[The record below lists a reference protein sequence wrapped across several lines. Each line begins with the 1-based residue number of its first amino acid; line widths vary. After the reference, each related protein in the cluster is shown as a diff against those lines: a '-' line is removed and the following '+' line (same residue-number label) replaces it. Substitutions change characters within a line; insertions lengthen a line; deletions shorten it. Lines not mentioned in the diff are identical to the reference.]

1 MTGAKKTLFALSA
14 AVIVGGSM
22 LTPISTAS
30 AQMTQCETFVYNFCM
45 NRWNRPNVPGGP
57 WSSPAECYNEMVEQE
72 CPWPTESADTDP
84 LYRKAV
90 AKA

>member
-1 MTGAKKTLFALSA
+1 MNGAKKALFALGA
-14 AVIVGGSM
+14 AAIVGGSM
-22 LTPISTAS
+22 FTPISTAS

-45 NRWNRPNVPGGP
+45 NRWNRPGVLGGP
-57 WSSPAECYNEMVEQE
+57 YSSPADCYNKMVVNE
-72 CPWPTESADTDP
+72 CPWPTEGASSDP